1 MRIEIWADVACPFC
15 YLGKR
20 RFENA
25 LARFPHRDQVE
36 VVYRS
41 FELDPGSAKS
51 VPYDVYDMLSRKYG
65 MSREQAIANNA
76 NLARQA
82 AAEGIDFAF
91 DDLKLTNTFDA
102 HRLRHYAG
110 EFGKS
115 SELAEKL
122 YRAYFTDGLN
132 VSDHDT
138 LAQLAVEA
146 GLDREQTLQAL
157 AGDLY
162 KDAVHQ
168 EEADARS
175 LGIRGVPYY
184 AIDRK
189 LSVSGAQSEETFLR
203 ALQQA
208 WDERPTH
215 ATAASDDAAG
225 TCDDGSCAID

>member
-41 FELDPGSAKS
+41 FELDPSAAKS
-51 VPYDVYDMLSRKYG
+51 VPYDVYDMLSRRYG

-76 NLARQA
+76 NLTRQA
-82 AAEGIDFAF
+82 ASENIAFAF
-91 DDLKLTNTFDA
+91 NNLKLTNTFDA

-115 SELAEKL
+115 AELAEKL
-122 YRAYFTDGLN
+122 YRAYFSEGLN
-132 VSDHDT
+132 VSDHYT
-138 LAQLAVEA
+138 LAELAHEA
-146 GLDREQTLQAL
+146 GLDREMTLTML
-157 AGDLY
+157 ASDRY
-162 KDAVHQ
+162 ADVVRQ
-168 EEADARS
+168 EETDARN
-175 LGIRGVPYY
+175 LGIRGVPHY
-184 AIDRK
+184 AFDRK

-208 WDERPTH
+208 WDERPTA
-215 ATAASDDAAG
+215 ATSDAAG
-225 TCDDGSCAID
+225 GSCDDGACVID